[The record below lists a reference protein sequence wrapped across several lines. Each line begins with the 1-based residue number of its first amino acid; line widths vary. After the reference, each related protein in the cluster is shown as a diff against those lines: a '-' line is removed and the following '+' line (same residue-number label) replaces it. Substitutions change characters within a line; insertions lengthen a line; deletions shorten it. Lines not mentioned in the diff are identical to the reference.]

1 MNIAPLQLARTQ
13 FTASLSFLALFLAF
27 SMALAWILLFFKL
40 RARSGQPGWLAA
52 YRFWVRIFALSFVL
66 ALVSAM
72 PVLVQLA
79 SLWPGLMDKIGN
91 VAGPLLGFGV
101 LSVFIL
107 KSCFLGVMLFGQRQ
121 VSDLAHTLA
130 VLMVAIGQVVAVG
143 WAVSLQSWL
152 QTPDGAAIVDG
163 RYQVYDWVRVIFN
176 PSFGWRMGL
185 TVLGAMLAAA
195 FLIMGV
201 TALQALRR
209 PLVGGER
216 QAYKTALVIALAAAL
231 LQAPAAWGLGEVVA
245 RLQPA
250 KAAALAGYW
259 HSGTTPELVILGVPD
274 TAAQRNQSAL
284 TLSNSGGR
292 WLAQDADAEYIGL
305 DKFSG
310 MSPPVAMVFLA
321 LRALWLLGAMM
332 FVAALFSFC
341 LSFRR
346 GYDPAAMPRWWL
358 RMLTGMMFAGGVSV
372 VLGVWVAQIGL
383 QPYIVNRTI
392 TQSEVL
398 SAVSAST
405 LWWGLAGY
413 GALYALLLSAFIGM
427 LFHAARYGVVPVR
440 KIGGKS

>member
-1 MNIAPLQLARTQ
+1 M
-13 FTASLSFLALFLAF
+13 
-27 SMALAWILLFFKL
+27 
-40 RARSGQPGWLAA
+40 
-52 YRFWVRIFALSFVL
+52 
-66 ALVSAM
+66 
-72 PVLVQLA
+72 
-79 SLWPGLMDKIGN
+79 
-91 VAGPLLGFGV
+91 
-101 LSVFIL
+101 
-107 KSCFLGVMLFGQRQ
+107 
-121 VSDLAHTLA
+121 
-130 VLMVAIGQVVAVG
+130 
-143 WAVSLQSWL
+143 
-152 QTPDGAAIVDG
+152 
-163 RYQVYDWVRVIFN
+163 
-176 PSFGWRMGL
+176 
-185 TVLGAMLAAA
+185 
-195 FLIMGV
+195 
-201 TALQALRR
+201 
-209 PLVGGER
+209 
-216 QAYKTALVIALAAAL
+216 
-231 LQAPAAWGLGEVVA
+231 
-245 RLQPA
+245 
-250 KAAALAGYW
+250 
-259 HSGTTPELVILGVPD
+259 PD

-405 LWWGLAGY
+405 LWWGWPVTV
-413 GALYALLLSAFIGM
+413 
-427 LFHAARYGVVPVR
+427 RYTPCC
-440 KIGGKS
+440 